1 MLEFDDLY
9 EILQV
14 HPSAHPDVVQA
25 SHRQLSRLYDPSRYP
40 YSNASEMMEAI
51 NYAYR
56 VLSDPGK
63 RAVYDQY
70 RKTLSQVP
78 DVVKA
83 KSFQVLDDAGNV
95 RAELG
100 CRAMTFGDGSD
111 TEPILELKDSEG
123 HVRFS
128 MQLDYFDQPRLVMGD
143 EEEHDDRFRVSM
155 DSSGKPRLEMRDGSL
170 VVRDAEDTIRL
181 EAGLGGGDEGDSPR
195 MIMRDNS
202 GRTRLEI
209 ELVEV
214 ELDQM
219 LAKVGDDYELS
230 PWTLAY
236 PPRLRMR
243 DEEGSIR
250 LEIGLFGAEVANS
263 PMLRL
268 LDDQERLRLEIG
280 HIDESPWVT
289 MKGKDGIDRLQVELV
304 EVEIDGNQDYIPQLR
319 VLDQDENI
327 RFETNFPPSQTRL
340 FDWNQ
345 ST

>member
-1 MLEFDDLY
+1 MPEFDDLY

-14 HPSAHPDVVQA
+14 HPSAHPDVIQA
-25 SHRQLSRLYDPSRYP
+25 SHRQLIRLYDPSPNP

-51 NYAYR
+51 NYAYQ
-56 VLSDPGK
+56 VLSDPDK

-70 RKTLSQVP
+70 RKTMGQVP
-78 DVVKA
+78 DVVQA

-100 CRAMTFGDGSD
+100 CRVMRFGNGFD

-143 EEEHDDRFRVSM
+143 EKEHGDRFRVSM
-155 DSSGKPRLEMRDGSL
+155 DSSGKPRLEMRDGSI

-181 EAGLGGGDEGDSPR
+181 EAGLGSGDEGDSPR
-195 MIMRDNS
+195 LVMRDNA

-219 LAKVGDDYELS
+219 VAKVGDDYELS
-230 PWTLAY
+230 PWTFAY

-243 DEEGSIR
+243 DQEGSIR
-250 LEIGLFGAEVANS
+250 LELGLFGTDAVDS

-268 LDDQERLRLEIG
+268 LDDQERPRLEIG
-280 HIDESPWVT
+280 YIDESPWVT
-289 MKGKDGIDRLQVELV
+289 MKDKDGIDRLQVELV
-304 EVEIDGNQDYIPQLR
+304 EVEIDGSHDYTPRLR

-327 RFETNFPPSQTRL
+327 LFETGFPHS
-340 FDWNQ
+340 
-345 ST
+345 